1 MNREEDLENK
11 GIFTKILAI
20 LGIVLAWFP
29 ILAPV
34 LLSAFAYLRGRVFLF
49 DYLMPAE
56 LFPLAFA
63 GGLLL
68 LWAAIRA
75 HSRRGFIAG
84 GLCASIAL
92 LIGGQALAV
101 ATGLASGETEP
112 IGWSWMLVIG
122 SLIGYILALVAVGI
136 GGILLL
142 KDIFTPMKAP

>member
-1 MNREEDLENK
+1 MGNK
-11 GIFTKILAI
+11 GVFTKVIAIIGTIL
-20 LGIVLAWFP
+20 VWFP

-34 LLSAFAYLRGRVFLF
+34 LLSAFAYLRGGVFLF

-56 LFPLAFA
+56 LFPLALG

-75 HSRRGFIAG
+75 RSRRAVIGG
-84 GLCASIAL
+84 GLGASIAL

-101 ATGLASGETEP
+101 ATGLALGATEP
-112 IGWSWMLVIG
+112 AGWPWALVIG
-122 SLIGYILALVAVGI
+122 SLIGFILTLVTVGV

-142 KDIFTPMKAP
+142 KDLHTSKKEF